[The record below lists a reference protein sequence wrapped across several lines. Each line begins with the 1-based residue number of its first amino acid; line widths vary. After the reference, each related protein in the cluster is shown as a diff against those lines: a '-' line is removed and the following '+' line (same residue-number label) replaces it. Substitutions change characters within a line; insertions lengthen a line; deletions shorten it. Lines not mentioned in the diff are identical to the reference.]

1 MNIAMLQLFS
11 LAVND
16 TRLGKYLQN
25 CKKQKVQIV
34 AFSEYVFQPFF
45 RDSDPKIFHSNYA
58 KILKSLHK
66 LSIKYKL
73 TLIVPLIV
81 SEDNKLY
88 KSIAFIEGEKAH
100 FYYQQRLIGYPHWN
114 EKAFF
119 DNALPKSPKTP
130 FVFEKDGL
138 KFAIIAG
145 FEIHF
150 DEIWLKLK
158 QTRVDVVIM
167 PCSNTFETKERWRIL
182 CQARAF
188 SNSMAIL
195 RINSIDE
202 LSYDEAQWKFYGD
215 SLFVGANGEIEDSLE
230 EHEGVMII
238 ELNMEHIR
246 EIQQAWGF
254 R

>member
-1 MNIAMLQLFS
+1 
-11 LAVND
+11 
-16 TRLGKYLQN
+16 
-25 CKKQKVQIV
+25 
-34 AFSEYVFQPFF
+34 
-45 RDSDPKIFHSNYA
+45 
-58 KILKSLHK
+58 
-66 LSIKYKL
+66 
-73 TLIVPLIV
+73 
-81 SEDNKLY
+81 
-88 KSIAFIEGEKAH
+88 
-100 FYYQQRLIGYPHWN
+100 
-114 EKAFF
+114 
-119 DNALPKSPKTP
+119 
-130 FVFEKDGL
+130 
-138 KFAIIAG
+138 
-145 FEIHF
+145 
-150 DEIWLKLK
+150 
-158 QTRVDVVIM
+158 M

-230 EHEGVMII
+230 EREGVMII